1 MDRLYKT
8 QWANGMC
15 FDVFTNNSQ
24 IEIRGSIPYTD
35 DDLHVSFVNT
45 SLGPGL
51 VKVKAVSNDGYTIEI
66 DLNQELGHGFR
77 AVAVE
82 WFDEISRKTT
92 LIGEI
97 FIGDPNGAGGF
108 GGEQDSGGVADLDS

>member
-15 FDVFTNNSQ
+15 FNVFSNNSQ
-24 IEIRGSIPYTD
+24 IEIRGSVPYTK
-35 DDLHVSFVNT
+35 DDLLVSFVNT
-45 SLGPGL
+45 SLGLGL
-51 VKVKAVSNDGYTIEI
+51 VQVTAISNDGYTIEV
-66 DLNQELGHGFR
+66 DLNKELGHDIR
-77 AVAVE
+77 AVMVE
-82 WFDEISRKTT
+82 WFDELSRQTT

-108 GGEQDSGGVADLDS
+108 GGEQDSGGIADPDG